1 MSADSPSTG
10 RRRISYVF
18 PIYNEEATIP
28 TLYERM
34 RAVTDPLA
42 AEFDVEFVFVDDGS
56 KDNSLALLLAL
67 RERDDRVS
75 VYSFARN
82 YGHQTAITAGVDV
95 ADGDA
100 VIVMDADL
108 QDPPEVSVELIRAW
122 EAGADV
128 VYAQRRSRQDSA
140 FKRVTAHAFY
150 WALARLAAIDIPRD
164 TGDFRLMDRKVV
176 EQLRRYREHDRFVR
190 GLVAYVGFTQVSVA
204 FDRDA
209 RYAGKTGYPLKK
221 MIRLAG
227 DGIFGFS
234 TLPLQFISRAGAVL
248 AFLSFVWVA
257 YLVIAKI
264 ISPEL
269 LVEGWTFVVA
279 GMFLLGGIQ
288 MMMLGILGNYIG
300 RIYVE
305 TQNRPLYAFRGEWAG
320 RSEAD
325 PRRPTA
331 GVVEEPARA
340 PANVSTSA

>member
-1 MSADSPSTG
+1 MSDPASDA
-10 RRRISYVF
+10 RRISYVSYVF

-28 TLYERM
+28 TLYQRM
-34 RAVTDPLA
+34 RDVTDPLRDEY
-42 AEFDVEFVFVDDGS
+42 EFEFVFVDDGS
-56 KDNSLALLLAL
+56 KDRSLPLLLGL
-67 RERDDRVS
+67 REQDDRVS

-95 ADGDA
+95 AEGDA

-108 QDPPEVSVELIRAW
+108 QDPPEVSIELVRAW

-128 VYAQRRSRQDSA
+128 VYAQRRSRQDSL
-140 FKRVTAHAFY
+140 FKRATARAFY
-150 WALARLAAIDIPRD
+150 WTLAHLAAIDIPRD

-176 EQLRRYREHDRFVR
+176 EQLRLYREHDRFVR
-190 GLVAYVGFTQVSVA
+190 GLVAYIGFTQVSVP

-209 RYAGKTGYPLKK
+209 RFAGKTGYPLRK
-221 MIRLAG
+221 MIRLAS

-234 TLPLQFISRAGAVL
+234 TLPLRFISRAGAIL

-257 YLVIAKI
+257 YLVIAKLV
-264 ISPEL
+264 SPEL

-288 MMMLGILGNYIG
+288 MMMLGILGSYIG

-305 TQNRPLYAFRGEWAG
+305 TQNRPLYAFRGAWSGAAEG
-320 RSEAD
+320 D
-325 PRRPTA
+325 LPD
-331 GVVEEPARA
+331 
-340 PANVSTSA
+340 STVRGLLR